1 MTSASR
7 PPAPSADAR
16 EQGLQNRAIGFW
28 GALAMSVAAMGPLLG
43 ALGVAPLVVSQ
54 AGFSAPFIFL
64 VSWIAMFAVALTI
77 GRFCGVLPGAA
88 SIYSYITHGLGE
100 RVGFLTT
107 WLSFSYYLFFVPL
120 LLAAVGIYGSAM
132 ATDVLHANIDWW
144 IWSLLAA
151 AIVTTLAIV
160 GIGLSMRIDLT
171 LAIVCDGFLLL
182 VSLIIIGKVIGDG
195 NFTLAPLSPSHAP
208 SSFTGLSLAL
218 AFGIL
223 IFLGFEQSFVLGEE
237 VNDPHGNV
245 PKAIY
250 TALGLI
256 GAVLFLAM
264 FAMILGFGSSG
275 IGRLNALVVSQGTP
289 WFALV
294 KARLGQA
301 WVDILEV
308 LIVLSILSNT
318 IASTNSVVR
327 IQYGMG
333 RARAL
338 PRQLGYTLPSR
349 RTPYVAIGMTMS
361 VSLAITLI
369 AGSVWSPTSLFA
381 FGGFAI
387 GFAAAIAFIMIA
399 LAAVMYFRKVSDG
412 AGWFRNWGVPIIA
425 AVILLPVVY
434 TSFYPDPGYPLKWA
448 PRLVIG
454 WLIAGVVYL
463 AWRIS
468 TKQAVDIDYAF
479 ADIGETIP
487 PEALAT
493 EPHAESV

>member
-1 MTSASR
+1 MDRDVRGRSHDRQVLRRSPGSR
-7 PPAPSADAR
+7 IDR
-16 EQGLQNRAIGFW
+16 L
-28 GALAMSVAAMGPLLG
+28 
-43 ALGVAPLVVSQ
+43 
-54 AGFSAPFIFL
+54 
-64 VSWIAMFAVALTI
+64 
-77 GRFCGVLPGAA
+77 
-88 SIYSYITHGLGE
+88 YITHGLGE

-144 IWSLLAA
+144 IWSLIAA

-182 VSLIIIGKVIGDG
+182 VSLIIIAKVIGDG

-256 GAVLFLAM
+256 GAVLFLAT
-264 FAMILGFGSSG
+264 FAMILGFGSNG
-275 IGRLNALVVSQGTP
+275 IGRLNALVASQGTP

-294 KARLGQA
+294 KARLGQG

-338 PRQLGYTLPSR
+338 PRQLGWTLPSR

-361 VSLAITLI
+361 LSLAITLI
-369 AGSVWSPTSLFA
+369 AGSVWTPTSLFA

-387 GFAAAIAFIMIA
+387 GFAAAVAFIMIA

-425 AVILLPVVY
+425 AVICSGRLHVVR
-434 TSFYPDPGYPLKWA
+434 SR
-448 PRLVIG
+448 PRLPIEMGAQSGDRLVDRRHRVSRV
-454 WLIAGVVYL
+454 ADP
-463 AWRIS
+463 S
-468 TKQAVDIDYAF
+468 KQAVNIDYAF
-479 ADIGETIP
+479 AEIGETVP

>member
-1 MTSASR
+1 MTTIS
-7 PPAPSADAR
+7 PIEDQPTNAR
-16 EQGLQNRAIGFW
+16 EQGLQQRAIGFW

-43 ALGVAPLVVSQ
+43 ALGVAPLIASQ
-54 AGFSAPFIFL
+54 AGFSTPFIFL

-100 RVGFLTT
+100 KVGFLTA
-107 WLSFSYYLFFVPL
+107 WLSFSYYLLFVPL
-120 LLAAVGIYGSAM
+120 LLAAVGIYGEAM
-132 ATDVLHANIDWW
+132 ATDVLHAHIDWW
-144 IWSLLAA
+144 VWSLATA
-151 AIVTTLAIV
+151 GIVTTLAII

-171 LAIVCDGFLLL
+171 LAVICDGFLLL

-195 NFTLAPLSPSHAP
+195 DFTLAPLSPSHAP

-250 TALGLI
+250 TALALVG
-256 GAVLFLAM
+256 GVLFLAT
-264 FAMILGFGSSG
+264 FAMIIGFGSHG
-275 IGRLNALVVSQGTP
+275 IGRLNDLVASQGTP

-294 KARLGQA
+294 KSRIGQG
-301 WVDILEV
+301 WVDVLEV

-333 RARAL
+333 RAGGL
-338 PRQLGYTLPSR
+338 PRQLGWTLPNR
-349 RTPYVAIGMTMS
+349 RTPHVAIG
-361 VSLAITLI
+361 VSMITGLAITLA
-369 AGSVWSPTSLFA
+369 AGLVWSPTSLFA

-387 GFAAAIAFIMIA
+387 GFAAAVAFIVIA
-399 LAAVMYFRKVSDG
+399 VSAVVYFRKVSDG
-412 AGWFRNWGVPIIA
+412 ASAFRNWGVPLIA
-425 AVILLPVVY
+425 SVILLPVVY

-448 PRLVIG
+448 PRMVLG
-454 WLIAGVVYL
+454 WLVVGVFYL
-463 AWRIS
+463 VWRVR
-468 TKQAVDIDYAF
+468 TRQPVDLDYAF

-493 EPHAESV
+493 EPEIA